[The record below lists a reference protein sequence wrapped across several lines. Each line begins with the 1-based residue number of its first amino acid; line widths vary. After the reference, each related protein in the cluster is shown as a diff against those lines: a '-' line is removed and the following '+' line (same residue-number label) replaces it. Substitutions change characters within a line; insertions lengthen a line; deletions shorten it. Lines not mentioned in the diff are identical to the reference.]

1 MTEPVPPGS
10 STSEEE
16 LDPGEESEPE
26 VKDNLEITIDARN
39 REEWPDI
46 IFQARRHMRC
56 HPQHRKRHR
65 DPWITCALR
74 NASSSSDEGD
84 GDKVSLPPEPEPEQP
99 RFHLFVDLPKELRDK
114 IMLMTV
120 DPVIVEGDI
129 RIDFEWRQGPQAHFR
144 QHLIRKWGAISLYAV
159 SRETRALATAFFGP
173 PDPRTFPF
181 SPAQDA
187 VKLIWDGS
195 MLPATWRTTDDY
207 REAGPVVSAA
217 RRGNPNREWEMPWGL
232 CERVWHVVV
241 DGRYARFGHGS
252 KGPWQLVF
260 GLVRDFFPETRF
272 LELRMWDLDDEGFD
286 GGYDPTMEALY
297 RVDQMDFFDRLVGMS
312 EDGRV
317 PFPKLRTFRV
327 VPKLAIRT
335 GRKKF
340 RKANKDSF
348 LVVRNDENPTTGS

>member
-1 MTEPVPPGS
+1 MTEPVPTES

-46 IFQARRHMRC
+46 ILQARRHMRC
-56 HPQHRKRHR
+56 HPQHWKRHR

-74 NASSSSDEGD
+74 NASSSSDEDD

-99 RFHLFVDLPKELRDK
+99 RFHLFVDLPKELKDK

-120 DPVIVEGDI
+120 DPVIIEGDI

-144 QHLIRKWGAISLYAV
+144 QRLIRKRGAISLYAV
-159 SRETRALATAFFGP
+159 SRETKALATAFFGA

-217 RRGNPNREWEMPWGL
+217 RRGNPNREWEMPRGSVSGCGTL
-232 CERVWHVVV
+232 LLTDATPGSTMGER
-241 DGRYARFGHGS
+241 GHGS
-252 KGPWQLVF
+252 W
-260 GLVRDFFPETRF
+260 F
-272 LELRMWDLDDEGFD
+272 LALRMWDLDDEGFD

-297 RVDQMDFFDRLVGMS
+297 RADQMDFFDRLEEMS

-335 GRKKF
+335 RRKKF
-340 RKANKDSF
+340 RKANKDHF
-348 LVVRNDENPTTGS
+348 LVVRNDEIPTTGS